1 MGCLKLKGYAMI
13 ARTVI
18 LGVVTS
24 YCGASVLLGAVEV
37 EPFDENG
44 FTNPFFDHE
53 FEIDQPGVSWDI
65 LDIKPTESWSLWLA
79 AETDLITW
87 NLQPGDAVQEIRLSI
102 LDFEG
107 GFIGTVPSS
116 AVIVRAESGD
126 FVALHA
132 TELGV
137 AETVSANVDTIG
149 QLFGK
154 PLGVIVSIH
163 LQVANEGNSAGF
175 PFVGAFIDDL
185 TVSTVGASPSPADLD
200 GDGDVD
206 AADLA
211 ILLGSWGPYEPCPPF
226 APADLDEDCT
236 VGAGDLAQLLGNW
249 GP

>member
-1 MGCLKLKGYAMI
+1 MAKSL
-13 ARTVI
+13 
-18 LGVVTS
+18 VV
-24 YCGASVLLGAVEV
+24 AVVFSVVVSVPALGAVEL

-44 FTNPFFDHE
+44 FTNPFFNHE
-53 FEIDQPGVSWDI
+53 FEFDQPGVSWDI
-65 LDIKPTESWSLWLA
+65 VDIEPTKSWSLWLA
-79 AETDLITW
+79 ANTDLITW
-87 NLQPGDAVQEIRLSI
+87 NLQPGDAVQEISINI

-107 GFIGTVPSS
+107 GFLGNVPSS

-132 TELGV
+132 SEIGV
-137 AETVSANVDTIG
+137 AETVSADVDTIG

-154 PLGVIVSIH
+154 PLGVIVSIR
-163 LQVANEGNSAGF
+163 LQVANEGNSEGF
-175 PFVGAFIDDL
+175 PYVGAFFDDI
-185 TVSTVGASPSPADLD
+185 TVTTADDSTPTGDLD

-226 APADLDEDCT
+226 APADFNEDCT
-236 VGAGDLAQLLGNW
+236 VGAADLAQLLGNW